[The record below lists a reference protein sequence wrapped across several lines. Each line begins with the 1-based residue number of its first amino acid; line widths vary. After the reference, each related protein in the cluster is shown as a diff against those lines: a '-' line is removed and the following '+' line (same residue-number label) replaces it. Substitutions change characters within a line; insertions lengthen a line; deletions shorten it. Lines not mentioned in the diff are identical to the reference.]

1 MLDDVIK
8 RARERMEQTVD
19 SVRRDLASL
28 RTGRA
33 SLAILDGV
41 MVDYY
46 GQSTPLNQTC
56 KLAIPD
62 PGLIVAQ
69 PFDPSILGDVER
81 AILAA
86 DLGLNPSN
94 DGKVVRIPIPPL
106 TEERRKQLVKRVGQI
121 AEEGRTAVR
130 HIRRD
135 ANDEIRTLEKD
146 DDSAVSE
153 DDARRSLDRV
163 QKLTDEFVAKV
174 DELAK
179 AKEKEL
185 MEF

>member
-1 MLDDVIK
+1 MLDDVFK
-8 RARERMEQTVD
+8 QAKERMEQSID

-41 MVDYY
+41 TVDYY

-69 PFDPSILGDVER
+69 PFDPTILQDVER
-81 AILAA
+81 SILAA

-94 DGKVVRIPIPPL
+94 DGKVIRIPIPSL
-106 TEERRKQLVKRVGQI
+106 TEERRKQLVKKVGQI

-135 ANDEIRTLEKD
+135 ANEEIKILEKD
-146 DDSAVSE
+146 DDSEVSQ
-153 DDARRSLDRV
+153 DDARRALDQV
-163 QKLTDEFVAKV
+163 QKLTDEYVKKI

-179 AKEKEL
+179 SKEKEL